1 LKKAALRAVLEHG
14 RQKRQWQEGPA
25 VPAPGEDYMVTDFI
39 LVEAAGYDGTRQRV
53 GSVEERRVGQSR
65 VTR

>member
-14 RQKRQWQEGPA
+14 RQKRQWEDEPA
-25 VPAPGEDYMVTDFI
+25 STRRSEDYMVTDFI

-53 GSVEERRVGQSR
+53 GSVEERRGGQSE
-65 VTR
+65 